1 MVKDFKIVHES
12 EIDGTP
18 DAVFFAATEGNS
30 GWLWPSPGGLEKT
43 VGGAGPMGSTV
54 TAWDPPHHYASR
66 MEGPNGFYNEL
77 EFEISQ
83 RPGGKSWLRYVHSG
97 VLFGDW
103 EKQYDGAA
111 KHSAFYI
118 HTLGQY
124 VKYFAGKQ
132 AGFADV
138 QGPAASSSPE
148 AFEAVKAALGIHGAG
163 AGGHVSVAIAGL
175 GTVDAVVDYLDP
187 NFVGLRTED
196 AMYRFFGRNAFGA
209 VVGMTVHLFADGADA
224 EAADAEAAG
233 AAWSAWLNKL
243 FA

>member
-1 MVKDFKIVHES
+1 MAKDFKIVHES

-30 GWLWPSPGGLEKT
+30 GWLWPLPGELEKKL
-43 VGGAGPMGSTV
+43 GGAGPMGSTV

-83 RPGGKSWLRYVHSG
+83 RPDGKSWLRYVHSG
-97 VLFGDW
+97 ILFEDW
-103 EKQYDGAA
+103 DNQYDGAT
-111 KHSAFYI
+111 KHTAFYV

-132 AGFADV
+132 AAFADV
-138 QGPAASSSPE
+138 QGPETSSAAD
-148 AFEAVKAALGIHGAG
+148 AFMVVKKALGIDDAG
-163 AGGHVSVAIAGL
+163 AGRSVSVEVPGL
-175 GTVDAVVDYLDP
+175 GIIDAVVDYQDP

-196 AMYRFFGRNAFGA
+196 AMFRFFGRNAFGA

-224 EAADAEAAG
+224 DAAG
-233 AAWSAWLNKL
+233 AAWGAWLNGL
-243 FA
+243 YS